1 MRRPRTFAI
10 LVVSTLLLCAQ
21 GQETNVAK
29 LKADA
34 RKVVGTIGGDK
45 ARTQIYC
52 QALHLSEQL
61 DQANRKR
68 NSKKKAMD
76 LSSKIDLL
84 QNKLGPDFAAL
95 VHALEG
101 IDPESPDG
109 QELVSIIESLDG
121 SCE

>member
-1 MRRPRTFAI
+1 MQRPRTFAI
-10 LVVSTLLLCAQ
+10 LVVATLLLCAQ

-52 QALHLSEQL
+52 QALDLSAQL
-61 DQANRKR
+61 DEANRKR
-68 NSKKKAMD
+68 NSKKAMD

-84 QNKLGPDFAAL
+84 QNKLGPDFVGL

-109 QELVSIIESLDG
+109 QELASIIDSLDEH
-121 SCE
+121 CD

>member
-1 MRRPRTFAI
+1 MQRPLTFAI
-10 LVVSTLLLCAQ
+10 LVIFTLLFCAQ

-29 LKADA
+29 LKVDA
-34 RKVVGTIGGDK
+34 RKVVGAIGGDK

-52 QALHLSEQL
+52 QALDLSEQL
-61 DQANRKR
+61 DEANRKR
-68 NSKKKAMD
+68 NSKKAMD

-84 QNKLGPDFAAL
+84 QSKLGPDFVAL

-109 QELVSIIESLDG
+109 QELASIIESLDE

>member
-1 MRRPRTFAI
+1 MQRPLTFAI
-10 LVVSTLLLCAQ
+10 LVISTLLFCAQ
-21 GQETNVAK
+21 GQETDVAK

-52 QALHLSEQL
+52 QALDLSEQL

-68 NSKKKAMD
+68 NSKKAMD

-84 QNKLGPDFAAL
+84 QNKLGPDFVAL

-109 QELVSIIESLDG
+109 QELASIIESLDE

>member
-34 RKVVGTIGGDK
+34 RRVVGTIGGDK

-52 QALHLSEQL
+52 RALDLSAQL
-61 DQANRKR
+61 DEANRKR
-68 NSKKKAMD
+68 NSKKAMD

>member
-1 MRRPRTFAI
+1 MQRPRTFAI
-10 LVVSTLLLCAQ
+10 LVVATLLLCAQ

-52 QALHLSEQL
+52 QALDLSAQL
-61 DQANRKR
+61 DEANRKR
-68 NSKKKAMD
+68 NSKKAMD

-84 QNKLGPDFAAL
+84 QNKLGPDFVAL

-109 QELVSIIESLDG
+109 QELASIIESLDG

>member
-1 MRRPRTFAI
+1 MQRPLTFAI
-10 LVVSTLLLCAQ
+10 LVISTLLFCAQ
-21 GQETNVAK
+21 GQETNVTK

-52 QALHLSEQL
+52 QALDLSEQL

-68 NSKKKAMD
+68 NSKKAMD

-84 QNKLGPDFAAL
+84 QNKLGPDFVAL

-109 QELVSIIESLDG
+109 QELASIIESLDE

>member
-1 MRRPRTFAI
+1 MRRPLTFAI
-10 LVVSTLLLCAQ
+10 LVVATLLLCAQ
-21 GQETNVAK
+21 GQEANVAK

-34 RKVVGTIGGDK
+34 RTVVGMIGGDK

-52 QALHLSEQL
+52 QALDLSAQL
-61 DQANRKR
+61 DEANRKR
-68 NSKKKAMD
+68 NSKKAIE

-84 QNKLGPDFAAL
+84 QNKLGPDFVAL

-109 QELVSIIESLDG
+109 QELASIIESLDG

>member
-1 MRRPRTFAI
+1 MQRLLTFAI
-10 LVVSTLLLCAQ
+10 LVIFTLLFGAQ

-29 LKADA
+29 LKVDA
-34 RKVVGTIGGDK
+34 RKVVGAIGGDK

-52 QALHLSEQL
+52 QALDLSEQL
-61 DQANRKR
+61 DEANRKR
-68 NSKKKAMD
+68 NSKKAMD

-84 QNKLGPDFAAL
+84 QSKLGPDFVAL
-95 VHALEG
+95 VHEREG

-109 QELVSIIESLDG
+109 QELASIIESLDE